1 MSESKPSSVP
11 ASDENLE
18 PARPT
23 EGRIVGIGASAGGLE
38 ALEQLFDALPPD
50 TGMAFIVVQ
59 HLSPDFRSLMD
70 ELIAR
75 HSEMPVVIAE
85 DNMPVCANH
94 IYLMPPRKQMIIRDR
109 HLVLTDKEPQAFTLP
124 IDTFFRSLAQD
135 VGEQAVA
142 VVLSGSGSDGSRG
155 VVEVKRAGGLVLAE
169 TAASAKFDSMPV
181 SAAATGVVDHAHAP
195 RDLARVLCG
204 LAPRDIAPDD
214 AMLSDDPAM
223 DAVLRLLRDHFGI
236 DFSLYKTTT
245 VGRRIQRRV
254 DLLRVPGLPSYV
266 EQIRTDPEELNALYQ
281 DLLIGVTQFFR
292 DPEAFERLET
302 EVLPALI
309 DKLPNDEELRVWVA
323 GCATGEEAYTLAML
337 FWEAFA
343 ARNRPVRLKM
353 LATDVHQAS
362 LDHAGAGVYGD
373 DQLQFV
379 NPRRLAR
386 FFTKRSSGYQV
397 SQDLRQLI
405 VFARHNVTKDAPF
418 TKMHFISCRNM
429 LIYFQPQPQ
438 RTVISLFHFGLAS
451 GGVLFLGAS
460 ETPGALADEFVAIDD
475 HWKIYRK
482 RRDVH
487 LLSQIR
493 LPLHRQTA
501 RRPPGLHDVPR
512 SHAPDPLILQTYDQL
527 LDRFMPAGFLVDEDG
542 MLIDSFAGAEKLLKV
557 RRRRPSSSLLDLLED
572 ELRTVVSG
580 AIQRAIKERVAI
592 AYSGVRVAGLS
603 DADPAGAEPRF
614 TLIAE
619 PLTHPRTGSRH
630 ILVTFQTAATSPG
643 RPTLEA
649 SPLPIPLTQASRE
662 HLDSLE
668 TELAYTR
675 ETLQATIEEL
685 ETSNE
690 EMQATNEELVAS
702 NEELQSTNEELHSVN
717 EELYT
722 VNAEYQ
728 QKIME
733 LKELNTDMA
742 HLLEGTDVGTVFL
755 DGELRIRRFTA
766 RIASVFRIQPF
777 DIGRRINDFSHNIER
792 PQLMEEIE
800 QVRVTGQVLEDEVRD
815 RGHTPYFLRILP
827 YRTGDGDHDPDA
839 PLIDGVVLTLTD
851 ISALDRARSHLAE
864 LSAIVESSEDAII
877 GNTLAGAITTWNRGA
892 ERMYGYSA
900 RTAIGRPMRM
910 LMQEGSESELDRLI
924 ERIRRGEKLEHL
936 LSLSRHETGVSVEVS
951 TTLSPIHD
959 RDGHITGISAIGRD
973 VAPLLAAQRELE
985 ERQHRIATLLEQA
998 EEGARRR
1005 EQFIAML
1012 SHELRNPLAA
1022 VLNATTLIKRQ
1033 PDIESIARC
1042 QAVIERQAK
1051 HMKRLLDDL
1060 LDVSRITRGKFALL
1074 NEDIDLRVPIEAAI
1088 ESTSPLF
1095 TERGVRLDHSLPQK
1109 PMPVRGDT
1117 NRLMQV
1123 VVNLLSNAANYS
1135 PRASTVRLLV
1145 TLEDGQGVIR
1155 VIDHGVGIEADLQS
1169 KIFDLFVQ
1177 SEQRLDRSR
1186 GGLGVGLSLAKNI
1199 VDLHGGSIEVHSDG
1213 PGKGSDFKVLIPLV
1227 QGEVVAWGVERTPTS
1242 RGGRCRIVLVDD
1254 QADSRE
1260 MLRML
1265 LESRDHIVIDV
1276 EDGPTAIEVITR
1288 ERPDVAFIDIGLPA
1302 MNGYEVAQRIRGRP
1316 GLDDV
1321 FLVALTGYGAPS
1333 DVSAAHAAGFDEHL
1347 IKPAELAKLE
1357 RILAAKKPSLVD

>member
-1 MSESKPSSVP
+1 MTSDSQPSV
-11 ASDENLE
+11 A
-18 PARPT
+18 PT

-38 ALEQLFDALPPD
+38 SLQQLFDALPAD
-50 TGMAFIVVQ
+50 TGMAFVVIQ

-75 HSEMPVVIAE
+75 HSEMPVVVAD
-85 DNMPVCANH
+85 DNMPVHANH
-94 IYLMPPRKQMIIRDR
+94 IYVMPPRKQMIIRDR

-135 VGEQAVA
+135 VGDQAVA
-142 VVLSGSGSDGSRG
+142 IVLSGSGSDGSRG
-155 VVEVKRAGGLVLAE
+155 VVEVKRVGGLVLAE
-169 TAASAKFDSMPV
+169 TASSAKFDSMPM
-181 SAAATGVVDHAHAP
+181 SAAATGVVDHAHPP

-204 LAPRDIAPDD
+204 LPPREQQPETSS
-214 AMLSDDPAM
+214 LSDDPAM
-223 DAVLRLLRDHFGI
+223 DGMLRLLRDHFGI

-254 DLLRVPGLPSYV
+254 SLLNVDGLQGYLELLRSNA
-266 EQIRTDPEELNALYQ
+266 DELNTLYQ

-292 DPEAFERLET
+292 DPEAFARLER
-302 EVLPALI
+302 EVIPALL
-309 DKLPNDEELRVWVA
+309 DKVPPDEEIRLWVA
-323 GCATGEEAYTLAML
+323 GCATGEEAYSLAML
-337 FWEAFA
+337 FWEALTE
-343 ARNRPVRLKM
+343 RGRTVRLKM

-362 LDHAGAGVYGD
+362 LEYAGIGVYGE

-379 NPRRLAR
+379 DPKRLAR
-386 FFTKRSSGYQV
+386 FFTKRASGYQI

-405 VFARHNVTKDAPF
+405 VFARHNVIKDAPF

-429 LIYFQPQPQ
+429 LIYFQPQAQ
-438 RTVISLFHFGLAS
+438 RTVLSLFHFGLAS

-460 ETPGALADEFVAIDD
+460 ETPGPLSDEFDAIDD
-475 HWKIYRK
+475 HWKIFRK

-493 LPLHRQTA
+493 LPVNRQTP
-501 RRPPGLHDVPR
+501 RRPALIDLPR

-527 LDRFMPAGFLVDEDG
+527 LDRFMPPGFLIDEDYA
-542 MLIDSFAGAEKLLKV
+542 LIDSFGGAEHLLKV
-557 RRRRPSSSLLDLLED
+557 RRRRPSRSLLDLLD
-572 ELRTVVSG
+572 DDLRAAMSA
-580 AIQRAIKERVAI
+580 AIHRAVKERAPVAF
-592 AYSGVRVAGLS
+592 SGVHLPPGTQLGARRSQPGPAPDGLEGLRV
-603 DADPAGAEPRF
+603 
-614 TLIAE
+614 TLTAE
-619 PLTHPRTGSRH
+619 PLLHPRTGARH
-630 ILVTFQTAATSPG
+630 VLITLQPDSSEAAAPEP
-643 RPTLEA
+643 RPA
-649 SPLPIPLTQASRE
+649 SAVQASRE
-662 HLDSLE
+662 HMDTLE

-728 QKIME
+728 QKIAE

-755 DGELRIRRFTA
+755 DGDLRIRRFTS
-766 RIASVFRIQPF
+766 RIASVFRFQPF
-777 DIGRRINDFSHNIER
+777 DIGRRISDFSHNIER

-800 QVRVTGQVLEDEVRD
+800 QVRANGATVEDEVRD
-815 RGHTPYFLRILP
+815 RGSVPYFLRILP
-827 YRTGDGDHDPDA
+827 YRIGRGSDVATDQVP
-839 PLIDGVVLTLTD
+839 IDGVVLTLTD
-851 ISALDRARSHLAE
+851 ISALDRARAHLAE
-864 LSAIVESSEDAII
+864 LSAIVASSEDAII
-877 GNTLAGAITTWNRGA
+877 GNTLDGVITTWNRGA
-892 ERMYGYSA
+892 ERLYGYPA
-900 RTAIGRPMRM
+900 EQAIGKSLAM
-910 LMQEGSESELDRLI
+910 LVVSGHEDELAAHL
-924 ERIRRGEKLEHL
+924 EHLRRGEKVEHVQ
-936 LSLSRHETGVSVEVS
+936 SLARHA
-951 TTLSPIHD
+951 
-959 RDGHITGISAIGRD
+959 DGHTISISISLTPIYARHGVITGISAIGRD
-973 VAPLLAAQRELE
+973 ISALLAAQHELQQ
-985 ERQHRIATLLEQA
+985 RQGEITTLLGQA
-998 EEGARRR
+998 EENARRR

-1022 VLNATTLIKRQ
+1022 VMNASALLRRQ
-1033 PDIESIARC
+1033 PDIDVVARC
-1042 QAVIERQAK
+1042 QAVIERQAR

-1060 LDVSRITRGKFALL
+1060 LDVSRITRGKFQLI
-1074 NEDIDLRVPIEAAI
+1074 NDDIDLRTPIEAAI
-1088 ESTSPLF
+1088 ESTQPLF
-1095 TERGVRLDHSLPQK
+1095 NERGVTLDASLP
-1109 PMPVRGDT
+1109 PHAMPVRGDG

-1135 PRASTVRLLV
+1135 PKASTVRLLV
-1145 TLEDGQGVIR
+1145 TIEDGLGVLR
-1155 VIDHGVGIEADLQS
+1155 VIDHGVGIESELQS

-1199 VDLHGGSIEVHSDG
+1199 IDLHGGTIEVHSDG
-1213 PGKGSDFKVLIPLV
+1213 PGKGSDFKVMVPLLRSAHDGA
-1227 QGEVVAWGVERTPTS
+1227 QRADAGRAGAR
-1242 RGGRCRIVLVDD
+1242 RGSKCRIVLVDD

-1265 LESRDHIVIDV
+1265 LESRDHVVIDV
-1276 EDGPTAIEVITR
+1276 EDGPTAIEVISR
-1288 ERPDVAFIDIGLPA
+1288 ERPDVAFIDIGLPE
-1302 MNGYEVAQRIRGRP
+1302 MNGYEIAQRLRSQP
-1316 GLDDV
+1316 GLEDV
-1321 FLVALTGYGAPS
+1321 MLVALTGYGAPS

-1357 RILAAKKPSLVD
+1357 KILETKKPASAN